1 MNRQTQIKKQR
12 KKSTGSRFEVSP
24 LKSPPLPR
32 RLNPIHNLDGT
43 LVFPSE
49 NSNTPYKLRKRD
61 VSCAQ
66 ENNNAKNL
74 KKNSPIAENTVGNS
88 LVNFDELANELSST
102 LVCKECYSSN
112 YLLENKTVAGIVT
125 NHTLTCKKCNYIK
138 PLCKEKKSKF
148 YKKKTNGK
156 TFRT

>member
-12 KKSTGSRFEVSP
+12 KKSTGSRFKVSP

-66 ENNNAKNL
+66 ENKNTKNL
-74 KKNSPIAENTVGNS
+74 KKDSPISENTVGNS
-88 LVNFDELANELSST
+88 LVNIDELAKELSHI
-102 LVCKECYSSN
+102 LICKECHESN
-112 YLLENKTVAGIVT
+112 YVLESKTVAGIVN
-125 NHTLTCKKCNYIK
+125 NHTLTCK
-138 PLCKEKKSKF
+138 
-148 YKKKTNGK
+148 
-156 TFRT
+156 